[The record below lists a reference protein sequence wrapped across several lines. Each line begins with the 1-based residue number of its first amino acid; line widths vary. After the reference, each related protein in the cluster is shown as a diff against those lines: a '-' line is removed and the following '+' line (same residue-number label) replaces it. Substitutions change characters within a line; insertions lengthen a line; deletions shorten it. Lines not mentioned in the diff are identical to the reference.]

1 MFEYLSRE
9 AIEKVNVLE
18 NTLNGSILIYSR
30 NLKKQEEQNNKV
42 SVSRGLWET
51 EPEVR
56 RKDDKENSLAILAQ
70 IIMVADDAPEYYK
83 NLIGR
88 TVMVNG
94 MVGKTY
100 WLSSNKVEELT
111 WIDPTAIF
119 ALVKE

>member
-1 MFEYLSRE
+1 MFKYLSEE
-9 AIEKVNVLE
+9 AKAKVEILE

-30 NLKKQEEQNNKV
+30 NLKKQEEQKNKV
-42 SVSRGLWET
+42 SISNSLWDN

-56 RKDDKENSLAILAQ
+56 KKDDKENSLAILAQ

-111 WIDPTAIF
+111 WIDPSAIF

>member
-1 MFEYLSRE
+1 MFKYLSKE
-9 AIEKVNVLE
+9 AKLKVDILE

-30 NLKKQEEQNNKV
+30 NLKKQEEQKNKV
-42 SVSRGLWET
+42 SISSSLWDN

-56 RKDDKENSLAILAQ
+56 KKDDKENSLAVLAQ
-70 IIMVADDAPEYYK
+70 IIMVADDAPDYYK

-100 WLSSNKVEELT
+100 WLSSDKVEELT